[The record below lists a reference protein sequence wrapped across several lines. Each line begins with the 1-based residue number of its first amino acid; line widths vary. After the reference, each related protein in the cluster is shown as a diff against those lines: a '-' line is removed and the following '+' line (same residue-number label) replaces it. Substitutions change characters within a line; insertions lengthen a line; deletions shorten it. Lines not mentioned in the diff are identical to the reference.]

1 MSSAELTL
9 TFNEALD
16 SDSVPSPNQFS
27 VTVNGTAVDLAAAGA
42 VVISGSD
49 VILTL
54 AAAVGHGDVVNVS
67 YAGPTVPTDKPI
79 QDAAGNDAGA
89 FTLDATNTT
98 PDIIPPGQPK
108 AEVNGNKLTLTFDEA
123 LDPDSV
129 PSPDQFT
136 VTVNGTA
143 VDLAAAG
150 AVVISG
156 SDVILTLAAAVGH
169 GNVVNVSY
177 AIPTGPNDKPIQDE
191 AGNDAGAFTTTVI
204 NTTSV
209 IDSPTID
216 TTAPEL
222 MVAEVNGSKLTLTF
236 NEALDSDSVPNPDQF
251 TVTVNGTAVDLAAA
265 GAVVVSGSDVI
276 LTLAAAVGHGDVV
289 NVSYAGPT
297 GPTDKPIQ
305 DAAGN
310 KAKPLTRPA
319 TNTTESPAIVP
330 PFPDPPHLFRLTI
343 TLALPSST
351 ETDGTPIDSDTLK
364 VYRVTGHEAISQPFR
379 YAIDLLRVDAG
390 NNPLPLASGDVL
402 DKNATLG
409 IAVDDGDGS
418 GNSPMVRNVHGVI
431 EEFIVDE
438 YLPPTNTD
446 TEPRNRYRLVL
457 VPRLAWLARNRQNRI
472 HATSDPQSL
481 ERIVSNKLLSRGT
494 DYSTADS
501 GSRIVLEESDFRID
515 IDNDKL
521 PLDELSHVTQ
531 YNETDLDFVQR
542 LCEHH
547 GVYFFFASNTADS
560 NGMVVFANTN
570 SPFGVIRF
578 ESDPDHTTPTTPTAY
593 EEKHK
598 LEIKLTLTGTTGL
611 LGGSQYSEP
620 TDDEAA
626 KLAGVMSSFKSVHRP
641 VPAYVR
647 VIDDNGSG
655 RGADLRETV
664 EFDPRTDGIHTSDGI
679 YTDYDTHFP
688 DSTTGSAFATI
699 RSQERKA
706 AHKYYIAVTNSPCL
720 APGRTF
726 TKGSDPTTDP
736 NFLVTEVDIDIT
748 QDHPGINP
756 GIDRFTNCFRCID
769 FDDAAAFVFRPPRV
783 TPIPR
788 LPGVHTAYIAT
799 GSDDPS
805 RPEPDSQGAYRVYHK
820 HAEERTSLSIDS
832 RSMAVRKAE
841 PYAGHGVGM
850 HFPLKEDTEVLLV
863 YRNGHPDRPVIA
875 AAMPGEGGH
884 DSPVTGANPT
894 SHVVETS
901 SGARFEIHD
910 DTVDDRARVTLRS
923 RKNSERASY
932 LRLGKADVTDPGSA
946 AYPSTLEDHYVDTVF
961 SDHKDKENGIAL
973 LTADNI
979 RVTTKKDKFTEAQKS
994 VYTRAGDDIE
1004 ARSVQKHLLQGRRMV
1019 IFSGLEEDEPT
1030 DDTNAASD
1038 GSPDTIDDDDTL
1050 IYSSGG
1056 IYLKSR
1062 NDIHLT
1068 AKGASIIEV
1077 EDTARQVFRHDL
1089 HTHVFADEHYLVAGS
1104 SSSLTQGAST
1114 SLGLGLGFS
1123 ATMGGFTYFTV
1134 PLAGYICFGVGY
1146 LKRPEILVNH
1156 LVVTIETTE
1165 GTVYEHC
1172 TSDNESSALS
1182 IKTQAVRFI
1191 KTQVQARIENLIA
1204 DCVGI
1209 DITL

>member
-1 MSSAELTL
+1 MPVHDETMPSSDTVLTL
-9 TFNEALD
+9 SIGEGMEA
-16 SDSVPSPNQFS
+16 
-27 VTVNGTAVDLAAAGA
+27 
-42 VVISGSD
+42 
-49 VILTL
+49 
-54 AAAVGHGDVVNVS
+54 
-67 YAGPTVPTDKPI
+67 
-79 QDAAGNDAGA
+79 
-89 FTLDATNTT
+89 
-98 PDIIPPGQPK
+98 
-108 AEVNGNKLTLTFDEA
+108 
-123 LDPDSV
+123 
-129 PSPDQFT
+129 
-136 VTVNGTA
+136 
-143 VDLAAAG
+143 
-150 AVVISG
+150 
-156 SDVILTLAAAVGH
+156 
-169 GNVVNVSY
+169 
-177 AIPTGPNDKPIQDE
+177 
-191 AGNDAGAFTTTVI
+191 
-204 NTTSV
+204 
-209 IDSPTID
+209 
-216 TTAPEL
+216 
-222 MVAEVNGSKLTLTF
+222 
-236 NEALDSDSVPNPDQF
+236 
-251 TVTVNGTAVDLAAA
+251 
-265 GAVVVSGSDVI
+265 
-276 LTLAAAVGHGDVV
+276 
-289 NVSYAGPT
+289 
-297 GPTDKPIQ
+297 
-305 DAAGN
+305 
-310 KAKPLTRPA
+310 
-319 TNTTESPAIVP
+319 
-330 PFPDPPHLFRLTI
+330 
-343 TLALPSST
+343 
-351 ETDGTPIDSDTLK
+351 IDSDTLK

-431 EEFIVDE
+431 DEFIVDE
-438 YLPPTNTD
+438 YLPPASTD

-481 ERIVSNKLLSRGT
+481 EKIVSNKLLSRGT
-494 DYSTADS
+494 DYSTEDS

-521 PLDELSHVTQ
+521 PLDELSHVAQ

-542 LCEHH
+542 LCEYH
-547 GVYFFFASNTADS
+547 GVYFFFASNTDDS

-578 ESDPDHTTPTTPTAY
+578 ESDPDHTTPTTPATPTAY

-726 TKGSDPTTDP
+726 TKGSDPATDP

-769 FDDAAAFVFRPPRV
+769 FDDTAAFVFRPPRV

-820 HAEERTSLSIDS
+820 HAEERTSLSIDR

-884 DSPVTGANPT
+884 DSPVTDANPT

-910 DTVDDRARVTLRS
+910 DTADDRARVTLRS

-932 LRLGKADVTDPGSA
+932 LRLGNADVTDPGST

-961 SDHKDKENGIAL
+961 SDHKDKNNGIAL

-994 VYTRAGDDIE
+994 LYMRAGEDIE

-1038 GSPDTIDDDDTL
+1038 GNPDTIDDDDTL

-1062 NDIHLT
+1062 KDIHFT
-1068 AKGASIIEV
+1068 ANGASIFEV

-1089 HTHVFADEHYLVAGS
+1089 HTHVFADEHKLVAGS
-1104 SSSLTQGAST
+1104 FNLLVMGAAT
-1114 SLGLGLGFS
+1114 NLVVGARTYASLGSDITLLGP
-1123 ATMGGFTYFTV
+1123 V
-1134 PLAGYICFGVGY
+1134 IGYIGFGVGLY
-1146 LKRPEILVNH
+1146 VWPQLCVFHGVIINN
-1156 LVVTIETTE
+1156 VVDGVRIT
-1165 GTVYEHC
+1165 HC
-1172 TSDNESSALS
+1172 PNEKKSSAFS
-1182 IKTQAVRFI
+1182 IKHQAVRLYQSQI
-1191 KTQVQARIENLIA
+1191 QARIDNFCLRT
-1204 DCVGI
+1204 VGMYTI
-1209 DITL
+1209 L